1 MLYRLGC
8 LCGEW
13 AIEVPGGLID
23 QIPDYQLYRWIEY
36 YELEPFGEWRNDI
49 RSALGFQP
57 VVNSILAIAAGL
69 AGKSSFEGLELK
81 EFMYDKIREQIEKSR
96 QEQEHQ
102 QKEKESSNQELAD
115 DDQEIEQPADVK
127 QFHATKDLIR
137 KIGRK
142 VKKEDS

>member
-96 QEQEHQ
+96 QEQEQDQ
-102 QKEKESSNQELAD
+102 QRQKVQEGD
-115 DDQEIEQPADVK
+115 SDVQDIDQPADVK

-137 KIGRK
+137 KMGRK
-142 VKKEDS
+142 VKKEVN

>member
-96 QEQEHQ
+96 QEQEQ
-102 QKEKESSNQELAD
+102 QRQKVQDGDSD
-115 DDQEIEQPADVK
+115 VQEIDHQPSDVK
-127 QFHATKDLIR
+127 QFHATKNLI
-137 KIGRK
+137 KKLGRK
-142 VKKEDS
+142 VNKEAN